1 MERHKTSVFK
11 GEDIMTITISPI
23 GIIETPFNDL
33 KGMPIQPSGAAKIQ
47 GIIVIDKAYE
57 QGLSDLEGFSHII
70 LLYHFHQS
78 KGYNLMVKP
87 FLDNQKRG
95 LFSTRAPRRPN
106 PIGLSIVRL
115 IKREGNRLTIKGID
129 VLNGTPLID
138 IKPYVPGFDT
148 KEVTAIGWLENKQEN
163 AIVLKS
169 DDRFL

>member
-1 MERHKTSVFK
+1 MKFSIF
-11 GEDIMTITISPI
+11 PI
-23 GIIETPFNDL
+23 GTIETPFDDL
-33 KGMPIQPSGAAKIQ
+33 EGMPIQPSGASQAQ
-47 GIIVIDKAYE
+47 GTIVIDKEYE
-57 QGLSDLEGFSHII
+57 QGLNDLEGFSHII

-87 FLDNQKRG
+87 FLDDQKRG

-115 IKREGNRLTIKGID
+115 IKREGNRLTIEGID

-148 KEVTAIGWLENKQEN
+148 KDVTAIGWLENKQEN
-163 AIVLKS
+163 AIDLKS

>member
-1 MERHKTSVFK
+1 MGTIVMEK
-11 GEDIMTITISPI
+11 E
-23 GIIETPFNDL
+23 
-33 KGMPIQPSGAAKIQ
+33 
-47 GIIVIDKAYE
+47 YE
-57 QGLSDLEGFSHII
+57 QGLNDLDGFSHII
-70 LLYHFHQS
+70 LLYHFHES

-87 FLDNQKRG
+87 FLDDHKRG

-148 KEVTAIGWLENKQEN
+148 KEVTSIGWLEKSYEK
-163 AIVLKS
+163 AVSIKS
-169 DDRFL
+169 DDRFI

>member
-1 MERHKTSVFK
+1 MEFS
-11 GEDIMTITISPI
+11 ITPI
-23 GIIETPFNDL
+23 GIIQTPFDNL
-33 KGMPIQPSGAAKIQ
+33 KGLPIQPSGAAKVM
-47 GIIVIDKAYE
+47 GTIVMEKEYE
-57 QGLSDLEGFSHII
+57 QGLNDLDGFSHII
-70 LLYHFHQS
+70 LLYHFHES

-87 FLDNQKRG
+87 FLDDHKRG

-148 KEVTAIGWLENKQEN
+148 KEVTSIGWLEKSYEK
-163 AIVLKS
+163 AVSIKS
-169 DDRFL
+169 DDRFI

>member
-1 MERHKTSVFK
+1 MKFSIF
-11 GEDIMTITISPI
+11 PI
-23 GIIETPFNDL
+23 GTIETPFDDL
-33 KGMPIQPSGAAKIQ
+33 EGMPIQPSGASQVQ
-47 GIIVIDKAYE
+47 GAIVIDKEYE
-57 QGLSDLEGFSHII
+57 QGLNDLEGFSHII

-87 FLDNQKRG
+87 FLDDQKRG

-115 IKREGNRLTIKGID
+115 IKREGNRLTIEGID

-148 KEVTAIGWLENKQEN
+148 KDVTAIGWLENKQEN
-163 AIVLKS
+163 AIDLKS

>member
-1 MERHKTSVFK
+1 MIFS
-11 GEDIMTITISPI
+11 ISPI
-23 GIIETPFNDL
+23 GYIHTPFEDL
-33 KGMPIQPSGAAKIQ
+33 KGMPIQPSGAADVI
-47 GIIVIDKAYE
+47 GTIVIDKDYE

-78 KGYNLMVKP
+78 KGYDLMVKP
-87 FLDNQKRG
+87 FLDDRKRG

-106 PIGLSIVRL
+106 PVGLSIVRL

-148 KEVTAIGWLENKQEN
+148 KEVTAVGWLENKQEN
-163 AIVLKS
+163 AVSLKS
-169 DDRFL
+169 DGRFV